1 MTILTVGRIKF
12 YRIPDYFIERYDSEF
27 AKWANEIPRGEFKS
41 RRLFVFREGDLADT
55 SPDEEQGKVL
65 LGAWLFA
72 RISRKGVEIEPFTA
86 NDADKIERHCRKLQ
100 LAGVP
105 ARARVIE
112 PERPGIPT
120 LPRLQ

>member
-12 YRIPDYFIERYDSEF
+12 YRIPDYFIERYDQEF
-27 AKWANEIPRGEFKS
+27 VKWANVRPFPSTYLIAFN
-41 RRLFVFREGDLADT
+41 EGDLAER
-55 SPDEEQGKVL
+55 SPDPEQGRVWR
-65 LGAWLFA
+65 GVWLFA

-86 NDADKIERHCRKLQ
+86 NDADKIERHCTKMQ

-105 ARARVIE
+105 ARARLIE

-120 LPRLQ
+120 IPRLMN